1 MSNAKAPAKE
11 IERNK
16 QTIANLLKL
25 PENRLCAE
33 CGAKGTAAVGVA
45 VAAGAEKPTLG
56 VFFFFVQRVLQ
67 RADRGARV
75 PPPPRCTRPRRGLAA
90 PPLRDIMNFITWCV
104 VVILVSMVCARP

>member
-56 VFFFFVQRVLQ
+56 VFFFRPTGASTC
-67 RADRGARV
+67 RSWRTCASSPPPAARV
-75 PPPPRCTRPRRGLAA
+75 G
-90 PPLRDIMNFITWCV
+90 DEG
-104 VVILVSMVCARP
+104 